1 MSTSPQSDAMCAEP
15 RRTTAAATLVV
26 LMAAGSILMWIGV
39 PLGLLWL
46 ASRLQDGSQ
55 PSMGPYLLILVGLP
69 ASMVV
74 IGKVLA
80 TLDRA
85 FSRVTGWDPND
96 RPLHTSWHESL
107 SGERGSQRRRTV
119 LDVVMIV
126 SVVVAGSAFVVWFF
140 LFAHPGMPQA

>member
-1 MSTSPQSDAMCAEP
+1 MCAEP
-15 RRTTAAATLVV
+15 RRMTAAATLVG

-46 ASRLQDGSQ
+46 ASHLQDGSQ
-55 PSMGPYLLILVGLP
+55 PSMGPYLFILIGLP
-69 ASMVV
+69 ASMVI

-96 RPLHTSWHESL
+96 RPLHAPWHESL

-126 SVVVAGSAFVVWFF
+126 SVVVAGSAFAVWFF
-140 LFAHPGMPQA
+140 LFAHPGMPQT